1 MALLLILTAL
11 PLTAAAEDHGSV
23 TSYAPLGA
31 DAVGMSISGGYAIAL
46 PVMTYEV
53 GFGATDTVDIHVRYE
68 TVAGLLHFPS
78 VGARWV
84 PFQFGDWH
92 LGFKLGAAYSFFGL
106 KTEDLNLTS
115 TVYLPFEVGMSGAV
129 TKDSDLVIAVGGE
142 VDVAKFVVIEDESD
156 GSSEVR
162 YDASIIRFGFISALT
177 PDLDA
182 FVQGRLRIPIE
193 TITDGEHVFF
203 VVPFVEGGA
212 TWAF

>member
-1 MALLLILTAL
+1 
-11 PLTAAAEDHGSV
+11 
-23 TSYAPLGA
+23 
-31 DAVGMSISGGYAIAL
+31 
-46 PVMTYEV
+46 
-53 GFGATDTVDIHVRYE
+53 VDIHVRYE